1 MRILLFDNYDSF
13 TYNLYN
19 QLKMVRPD
27 YEITVLRSRDKAVL
41 VAEFDILVISPGP
54 MTPEDVGVLPE
65 LFTNKIIPERIPVL
79 GICLG
84 LQFLAHYFGVQVGR
98 SKQPLHGTAVAVEH
112 QNQDLF
118 QNIPSPF
125 QVARYNSLEVQIDA
139 LSGSVLEILAIEST
153 TSAVMGLKHKNL
165 PFAGVQFHPESFLT
179 EHGNSLIDNFF
190 RIYVENR
197 I

>member
-27 YEITVLRSRDKAVL
+27 YEITVLRSRDQAVL
-41 VAEFDILVISPGP
+41 QADFDILVISPGP
-54 MTPEDVGVLPE
+54 MTPEDVGLLPE
-65 LFTNKIIPERIPVL
+65 LFKKRIIPEKIPVL

-84 LQFLAHYFGVQVGR
+84 LQFLAHHYGVKVGR
-98 SKQPLHGTAVAVEH
+98 SKQPLHGSAVEIEH
-112 QNQDLF
+112 QGQDIF
-118 QNIPSPF
+118 QKIPSPF
-125 QVARYNSLEVQIDA
+125 KVARYNSLEVQSCD
-139 LSGSVLEILAIEST
+139 LGESPLQILATEYDST
-153 TSAVMGLKHKNL
+153 AVMGLKHQNL

-179 EHGNSLIDNFF
+179 EHGNYLIDNFF
-190 RIYVENR
+190 RLYVENR